1 MVLKDVERRP
11 AVDVVRDDFA
21 ICERPTSPKHTR
33 ATGIADDARVK
44 ALKVSHRL
52 ETG

>member
-21 ICERPTSPKHTR
+21 ICERPTFPKYTR
-33 ATGIADDARVK
+33 ATGIADAQVK
-44 ALKVSHRL
+44 ASKVSPRH
-52 ETG
+52 ET